1 MRMET
6 KIHTMR
12 RDLRFPTS
20 MNGEIVFTTAGRP
33 RARPIPVLTYLST
46 QALSESCE
54 VEVFCAFR
62 ARVIDTELASGVNR

>member
-1 MRMET
+1 MRMEA
-6 KIHTMR
+6 KIDTMR
-12 RDLRFPTS
+12 GDLRFPAS
-20 MNGEIVFTTAGRP
+20 IHGEIVFTNAGRP
-33 RARPIPVLTYLST
+33 RARRIPVLTYLST